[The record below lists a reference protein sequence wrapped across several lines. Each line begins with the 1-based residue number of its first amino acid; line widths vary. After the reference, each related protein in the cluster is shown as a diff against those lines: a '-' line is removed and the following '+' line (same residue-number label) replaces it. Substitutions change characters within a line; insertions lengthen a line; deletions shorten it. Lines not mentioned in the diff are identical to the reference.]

1 MELVNISYTGTGTEA
16 QNYSNLDN
24 SLISNNYINTSFLA
38 NSNDYIEA
46 FVYDDSNNL
55 LNSDYNLTD
64 YTLPSNSNSNNS
76 TYASINLD
84 PQTYVNNLGFDRGSI
99 NVQYNFLRNLFNSS
113 FSINYWIKQ
122 ISSTRT
128 ELLLASQ
135 NISDS
140 NILNGFNSYQ
150 SYAANKNYFSDFY
163 LNFGNNQ
170 LIIAVNVA
178 YSSDSNGA
186 YLLIKLY
193 EPLPLDFDVKSTL
206 WIVDKIA
213 ESANYN
219 VNIQIEADAINNQNN
234 LRGPNFKVEINQK
247 LGLTTPYYNYN
258 NLLSSPVTSSFQKL
272 MSYYQDQAINI
283 NIDYTDFSNFIHFS
297 SATERINNFVYKLG
311 LIESYTSQ
319 IQAQKSVTGGN
330 LVASSSIGFLSQSI
344 NNIITNFDIYEYYLY
359 YASESFAWPKT
370 NKTQPYTLAP
380 INSTASLNWLGSS
393 TTVPTGN
400 NISILYSASYYDLT
414 NKDLLVNTIP
424 RYLQDDPNN
433 IPYSTFIY
441 MIGQHFDNI
450 WVYYKDVTNRYNN
463 TNNPNT
469 GVSMDLVG
477 DALRGLGIHLYTNS
491 NISNNLYYS
500 LFGIN
505 ADGSLLP
512 PTGSEKIT
520 NYVTSSIATLPAQ
533 TIQNE
538 IYKRLYH
545 NLPYLL
551 KTKGTH
557 RGLKALI
564 ACYGIPESI
573 LTVNEFGGYDSSVQ
587 DGVLEINNLKVYT
600 VTSSLQISSSVLSPY
615 VSNQYY
621 QTNRRLNSSKIEVGF
636 SPADSIN
643 DFITSSLGYFNI
655 DQLIGNPIDQYSAS
669 YPTLD
674 AFKDTTFS
682 TYATYPNHSIGE
694 YIRMIKFY
702 NNSLFKMIK
711 DFVPARAD
719 ISTGIIVKPHILE
732 RSKYARHEPTIT
744 SSSLVTEISGSK
756 ISGSDPALITK
767 PTSYVKNQYTTLGI
781 IPISQSVGFE
791 KFTGEFSGSNFR
803 ATHHNKSQIE
813 KSYQPFQNLTLGY
826 TPSQSI
832 NFGALYQN
840 FSNSVRSNTFFH
852 LDFGGVLKNQATNYG
867 YITQSI
873 VLGNS
878 YQSNPNSQYAYLQDY
893 NYNLRRSIIPRYS
906 GSFSMAK
913 AYNVYTTAS
922 GNYYGDITYGNDPM
936 IKYYSNKLA
945 LFTQVETSS
954 FIPGQIN
961 ATLAY
966 LVDVSGGLQELNQN
980 NTHWTDVQNIFKSGK
995 SLTIKQFDNKKYGN
1009 QKGTDGVKT
1018 IYNSGYSYSPELY
1031 FVSGVDTQLFFTY
1044 VDNSIVSNFIAWNPS
1059 TTDVPGSNQ
1068 YINGGGGSP
1077 YYAPFITN
1085 APTRTGNIYKAFIY
1099 SNPSVGYYP
1108 YNASTNPGF
1117 PYYTPKV
1124 AGVSNFTAKFS
1135 LTVTLPDPQT
1145 QGGST
1150 NRAVYAYQVY
1160 LNNNLLPGSSVQLM
1174 DFSSTYSPAVINN
1187 SRLTLVANTNPTT
1200 SPINSNATNFVRTGQ
1215 PDITIS
1221 VPTTGPIDIY
1231 NGTTFIGT
1239 FSALTDFVTFTSWY
1253 WQVPG
1258 IGFQNG
1264 YLASACSFA
1273 ISQYVVPYVTS
1284 PVAGKTSWIQ
1294 TYTRASS
1301 TPATSNYSK
1310 TFNINYTTPSVAI
1323 TPSDKVYFQLIQ
1335 QSVDTSNYT
1344 SYLSVGASNSSLG
1357 LNTAAVGA
1365 GGYPYATSSFDN
1377 GNFIY
1382 SALNNAE
1389 GTTGSLVL
1397 SQNLSNYLGYQFV
1410 PYFVS
1415 ASVVYSS
1422 SLYSLSASYGDV
1434 SYTFQ
1439 PQFGDRIVLSD
1450 GNKTENLDV
1459 VGYNIDSNNRVNI
1472 SVIPTILSSWV
1483 SNPNSILQFLLLR
1496 KFPDEQN
1503 IQLTFI
1509 KKPGQTSYGFL
1520 IPDNINPEVLL
1531 KINTIQSQV
1540 QSQLLSTQVNT
1551 NI

>member
-16 QNYSNLDN
+16 QNYSGVDN

-64 YTLPSNSNSNNS
+64 YTLPSNSNSNNG
-76 TYASINLD
+76 TYAAISLD

-99 NVQYNFLRNLFNSS
+99 NVQYNFLRKLFNSS
-113 FSINYWIKQ
+113 FANNYWIKQ

-150 SYAANKNYFSDFY
+150 SYAASKNYFSDFY

-178 YSSDSNGA
+178 YSSDSSGA

-234 LRGPNFKVEINQK
+234 LRGPNFKIEVNQK

-283 NIDYTDFSNFIHFS
+283 NVDYTDFSNFIHFS

-311 LIESYTSQ
+311 LIESYNSQ
-319 IQAQKSVTGGN
+319 IQSQKSVTGGN

-344 NNIITNFDIYEYYLY
+344 NNIITNFDTYEYYLY
-359 YASESFAWPKT
+359 YASESFSWPKT
-370 NKTQPYTLAP
+370 NSTQPYTLASV
-380 INSTASLNWLGSS
+380 NSTATLNWLGSS
-393 TTVPTGN
+393 TTVPIGN
-400 NISILYSASYYDLT
+400 NVSILYSASYYDLT
-414 NKDLLVNTIP
+414 NKDLLVNSIP
-424 RYLQDDPNN
+424 RYLQDDPSND
-433 IPYSTFIY
+433 PYSTFIY

-450 WVYYKDVTNRYNN
+450 WIYYKDVTNRYNN

-469 GVSMDLVG
+469 GVSMDIVG

-491 NISNNLYYS
+491 NVSDNLYYS

-505 ADGSLLP
+505 ANGGLLP
-512 PTGSEKIT
+512 PTGSERIT

-533 TIQNE
+533 TIQSE

-587 DGVLEINNLKVYT
+587 DGVLEVNNTKAYV
-600 VTSSLQISSSVLSPY
+600 VTNNLQISASVLSPY
-615 VSNQYY
+615 VSTQYY
-621 QTNRRLNSSKIEVGF
+621 QTNRRVNSSKIEVGF
-636 SPADSIN
+636 SPSDSIN

-655 DQLIGNPIDQYSAS
+655 DQLIGNPTDQYSSS
-669 YPTLD
+669 YQTLE
-674 AFKDTTFS
+674 AFKNTTFS

-719 ISTGIIVKPHILE
+719 LSTGIIVKPHILE
-732 RSKYARHEPTIT
+732 RSKYPRHQPTTT
-744 SSSLVTEISGSK
+744 SSSLAARISGSR

-767 PTSYVKNQYTTLGI
+767 STFYVKTERTTLGL
-781 IPISQSVGFE
+781 IPVSQSVGFE
-791 KFTGEFSGSNFR
+791 KFTGEFSGSSFKS
-803 ATHHNKSQIE
+803 THYNKSQIE
-813 KSYQPFQNLTLGY
+813 KSYQPFQNLNLGY

-840 FSNSVRSNTFFH
+840 ISSSIRSNTFFH
-852 LDFGGVLKNQATNYG
+852 LDFGGILKNQATNYG

-873 VLGNS
+873 AFGPS
-878 YQSNPNSQYAYLQDY
+878 YATSSNSQYAYVQDY
-893 NYNLRRSIIPRYS
+893 NYNLRRSVIPRYS
-906 GSFSMAK
+906 GSFSMGK
-913 AYNVYTTAS
+913 TYNIYTTAS
-922 GNYYGDITYGNDPM
+922 ANYNGDISYGNDPM
-936 IKYYSNKLA
+936 INYYSNKLA
-945 LFTQVETSS
+945 LFTQIETSS
-954 FIPGQIN
+954 FIPSQIN
-961 ATLAY
+961 TTLAY

-980 NTHWTDVQNIFKSGK
+980 NTHWTDIQNIFLQGNTA
-995 SLTIKQFDNKKYGN
+995 TIKQFDNKKYGN
-1009 QKGTDGVKT
+1009 QKGTDGIKT
-1018 IYNSGYSYSPELY
+1018 IYNSGYSYSPQLY
-1031 FVSGVDTQLFFTY
+1031 FVTGVDTQLFFTY
-1044 VDNSIVSNFIAWNPS
+1044 TGDSSVSNFIAWNSTPS
-1059 TTDVPGSNQ
+1059 DTPNPIVNNFISGASSPG
-1068 YINGGGGSP
+1068 YP
-1077 YYAPFITN
+1077 VTITN
-1085 APTRTGNIYKAFIY
+1085 AATRTGNVYNIFASSGPSTGYTYGGGSAFSY
-1099 SNPSVGYYP
+1099 YAPSI
-1108 YNASTNPGF
+1108 S
-1117 PYYTPKV
+1117 
-1124 AGVSNFTAKFS
+1124 GVSSFSTKFNLS
-1135 LTVTLPDPQT
+1135 LSFPDPIANS
-1145 QGGST
+1145 GAINSGSF
-1150 NRAVYAYQVY
+1150 VYQVY
-1160 LNNNLLPGSSVQLM
+1160 LNGSLLPGSTAQVM
-1174 DFSSTYSPAVINN
+1174 DFTSSYTAANTMIANVSKSSTIDSTASNIVNLNVVTYS
-1187 SRLTLVANTNPTT
+1187 LTG
-1200 SPINSNATNFVRTGQ
+1200 S
-1215 PDITIS
+1215 IS
-1221 VPTTGPIDIY
+1221 FY
-1231 NGTTFIGT
+1231 NGTSSTTYTLLNGE
-1239 FSALTDFVTFTSWY
+1239 ALTVQLYQWN
-1253 WQVPG
+1253 VPIVG
-1258 IGFQNG
+1258 GGSYIRQGLLATGAIPASLNG
-1264 YLASACSFA
+1264 TIYLYNSYQATILNNPKPASL
-1273 ISQYVVPYVTS
+1273 IP
-1284 PVAGKTSWIQ
+1284 
-1294 TYTRASS
+1294 AS
-1301 TPATSNYSK
+1301 SNYSQL
-1310 TFNINYTTPSVAI
+1310 FNINYSTPGVSI
-1323 TPSDKVYFQLIQ
+1323 TPADKVYFELIQ
-1335 QSVDTSNYT
+1335 RSMSTNNYT
-1344 SYLSVGASNSSLG
+1344 ASISVGPSNSSLG
-1357 LNTAAVGA
+1357 LSTLTLGA
-1365 GGYPYATSSFDN
+1365 GGYPYATSSVAN

-1382 SALNNAE
+1382 SLSNNAA
-1389 GTTGSLVL
+1389 GTSGSLVL
-1397 SQNLSNYLGYQFV
+1397 SQNLSNYLGYQFI

-1415 ASVVYSS
+1415 ASVTYSS
-1422 SLYSLSASYGDV
+1422 SLYSFNASYGDV
-1434 SYTFQ
+1434 SYIFK

-1450 GNKTENLDV
+1450 GNKVENLDV
-1459 VGYNIDSNNRVNI
+1459 IGYSIDSNNRVNI
-1472 SVIPTILSSWV
+1472 SVIPSILSNWV
-1483 SNPNSILQFLLLR
+1483 SNPNNILQFLLLR
-1496 KFPDEQN
+1496 KYPDEQN
-1503 IQLTFI
+1503 IQLTFN

-1520 IPDNINPEVLL
+1520 IPNNINPEVLS

-1551 NI
+1551 I

>member
-1 MELVNISYTGTGTEA
+1 MELVNISYTGTGIDA
-16 QNYSNLDN
+16 QNYSNIDN
-24 SLISNNYINTSFLA
+24 SLILNNYINTSFLA

-46 FVYDDSNNL
+46 FIYDDSNNL

-64 YTLPSNSNSNNS
+64 YTLPSNNNSNNG
-76 TYASINLD
+76 TYATINLD

-113 FSINYWIKQ
+113 FANNYWIKQ
-122 ISSTRT
+122 VSSTRT

-135 NISDS
+135 TISDS

-178 YSSDSNGA
+178 YSSDSSGA

-219 VNIQIEADAINNQNN
+219 VNIQIEADTTNNQNS
-234 LRGPNFKVEINQK
+234 LRGPNFKIDVNQK

-272 MSYYQDQAINI
+272 MSYYQDRSINI
-283 NIDYTDFSNFIHFS
+283 NVDYTDFSNFIHFS

-311 LIESYTSQ
+311 LIESYNSQ

-359 YASESFAWPKT
+359 YTSASFAWPKT
-370 NKTQPYTLAP
+370 NNTQPYTLASV
-380 INSTASLNWLGSS
+380 NSTAGKNWLGSS
-393 TTVPTGN
+393 TTVPSGN
-400 NISILYSASYYDLT
+400 NVSILYSASYYDLT
-414 NKDLLVNTIP
+414 NKDLLTNSIP
-424 RYLQDDPNN
+424 QYLQDDTSNT
-433 IPYSTFIY
+433 PYSTFVH

-491 NISNNLYYS
+491 NISDNLYYS

-505 ADGSLLP
+505 TNGGLLP
-512 PTGSEKIT
+512 PTGSERIT

-533 TIQNE
+533 TIQSE

-573 LTVNEFGGYDSSVQ
+573 LTVNEFGGYDYSVQ
-587 DGVLEINNLKVYT
+587 DGLLEINNLKAYV

-615 VSNQYY
+615 VSTQYY
-621 QTNRRLNSSKIEVGF
+621 QTNRRTNSSKIEVGF
-636 SPADSIN
+636 SPSDAIN
-643 DFITSSLGYFNI
+643 SYITGSLGYFNI
-655 DQLIGNPIDQYSAS
+655 DQLIGNPNDQYSAS
-669 YPTLD
+669 YQTLD
-674 AFKDTTFS
+674 AFKNTAFS

-711 DFVPARAD
+711 DFAPARAD
-719 ISTGIIVKPHILE
+719 VSTGIIVKPHILE

-744 SSSLVTEISGSK
+744 SSSLVSEISGSK
-756 ISGSDPALITK
+756 ISGSDASIIK
-767 PTSYVKNQYTTLGI
+767 KSTSYVKTLYTTLGI
-781 IPISQSVGFE
+781 IPTSQSVGFE
-791 KFTGEFSGSNFR
+791 KFTGEFSGSNFK
-803 ATHHNKSQIE
+803 ATYYTKSQIE
-813 KSYQPFQNLTLGY
+813 KSYQPFQNFKLGY
-826 TPSQSI
+826 TVSQSI

-840 FSNSVRSNTFFH
+840 ISGSVKSNTFFH
-852 LDFGGVLKNQATNYG
+852 LDFGGILKNQSTNYG

-873 VLGNS
+873 GFGPT
-878 YQSNPNSQYAYLQDY
+878 YQSNPNSQYADVQDY
-893 NYNLRRSIIPRYS
+893 NYNLRRSILPRYS
-906 GSFSMAK
+906 GSFSMGK
-913 AYNVYTTAS
+913 TYNIYTTAS
-922 GNYYGDITYGNDPM
+922 NNYGGDVSYGNDPM
-936 IKYYSNKLA
+936 INYYSNKLG

-980 NTHWTDVQNIFKSGK
+980 NTHWTDVQNIFLQDKTA
-995 SLTIKQFDNKKYGN
+995 TIKQFDNKKYGN
-1009 QKGTDGVKT
+1009 QKSTDGIKT
-1018 IYNSGYSYSPELY
+1018 IYNSGYSYSPQLY
-1031 FVSGVDTQLFFTY
+1031 FVTGVDTQLFFTY
-1044 VDNSIVSNFIAWNPS
+1044 NRDSAVSNFIAWNPS
-1059 TTDVPGSNQ
+1059 TSDVPASNG
-1068 YINGGGGSP
+1068 YIKGVTSP
-1077 YYAPFITN
+1077 YYAPTITS
-1085 APTRTGNIYKAFIY
+1085 APTRTGNIYNIFGVA
-1099 SNPSVGYYP
+1099 NPNTGYTYGV
-1108 YNASTNPGF
+1108 AGVSF
-1117 PYYTPKV
+1117 PYYTPTV
-1124 AGVSNFTAKFS
+1124 AGVSSFTTKFDLS
-1135 LTVTLPDPQT
+1135 ITLPDPLT
-1145 QGGST
+1145 QGGT
-1150 NRAVYAYQVY
+1150 TDTAIYAYQVF
-1160 LNNNLLPGSSVQLM
+1160 LNGSLLPGSSTQLM
-1174 DFSSTYSPAVINN
+1174 SFSSTYSPTVVTNASLTTAGALPVGYSNLSNLGITTVKMQGPININ
-1187 SRLTLVANTNPTT
+1187 GTPIGSSSDNITASLCQWYIAGSPRQGYLVVSGSGPANGIPTSMTSYLTIFGGSATIVTNPKPASTT
-1200 SPINSNATNFVRTGQ
+1200 P
-1215 PDITIS
+1215 
-1221 VPTTGPIDIY
+1221 
-1231 NGTTFIGT
+1231 
-1239 FSALTDFVTFTSWY
+1239 
-1253 WQVPG
+1253 
-1258 IGFQNG
+1258 
-1264 YLASACSFA
+1264 
-1273 ISQYVVPYVTS
+1273 
-1284 PVAGKTSWIQ
+1284 
-1294 TYTRASS
+1294 ASS
-1301 TPATSNYSK
+1301 TYSK
-1310 TFNINYTTPSVAI
+1310 TFSINYTTPSVAV

-1335 QSVDTSNYT
+1335 QSVTTDNYT
-1344 SYLSVGASNSSLG
+1344 ASISVGSNNSSLG
-1357 LNTAAVGA
+1357 LNTSAVGA
-1365 GGYPYATSSFDN
+1365 GGYPYATSSAAN

-1382 SALNNAE
+1382 LASNNTT
-1389 GTTGSLVL
+1389 GTSGSLVL

-1410 PYFVS
+1410 PNFTS
-1415 ASVVYSS
+1415 ASVIYSS
-1422 SLYSLSASYGDV
+1422 SLYSVSASYGDV

-1450 GNKTENLDV
+1450 GSKIENLDV
-1459 VGYNIDSNNRVNI
+1459 IGYSVDSNNRVNI
-1472 SVIPTILSSWV
+1472 SVVPSILSNWV

-1496 KFPDEQN
+1496 KYRDEQN
-1503 IQLTFI
+1503 VQLTFV
-1509 KKPGQTSYGFL
+1509 KKSGQTSYGFL
-1520 IPDNINPEVLL
+1520 IPNNINPEVLL

-1540 QSQLLSTQVNT
+1540 QSQLLSTQINT
-1551 NI
+1551 NG

>member
-16 QNYSNLDN
+16 QNYSNIDN

-46 FVYDDSNNL
+46 FIYDDSNNL

-64 YTLPSNSNSNNS
+64 YTLPSNSNSNNG
-76 TYASINLD
+76 TYTSINLD

-99 NVQYNFLRNLFNSS
+99 NVQYNFLRTLFNSS
-113 FSINYWIKQ
+113 FVNNYWIKQ

-170 LIIAVNVA
+170 LIIGVNAA
-178 YSSDSNGA
+178 YSSDSSGA

-193 EPLPLDFDVKSTL
+193 EPLPLDFDIKSTL

-219 VNIQIEADAINNQNN
+219 VNIQIEVDAINNQNN
-234 LRGPNFKVEINQK
+234 LRGPNFKIEVNQK

-272 MSYYQDQAINI
+272 MSYYQDQSINI
-283 NIDYTDFSNFIHFS
+283 NVDYSNFSNFIHFS
-297 SATERINNFVYKLG
+297 SATERISNFVYKLG
-311 LIESYTSQ
+311 LIESYNSQ
-319 IQAQKSVTGGN
+319 IQSQKSVTGGN

-344 NNIITNFDIYEYYLY
+344 NNIITNFDNYEYYLY
-359 YASESFAWPKT
+359 FTSASFAWPKT
-370 NKTQPYTLAP
+370 NNTQPYTLASV
-380 INSTASLNWLGSS
+380 NSTAGLNWLGNS
-393 TTVPTGN
+393 TTQPVGN

-414 NKDLLVNTIP
+414 NKDLLTNSIP

-433 IPYSTFIY
+433 IPYSTFVY
-441 MIGQHFDNI
+441 MMGQHFDNI
-450 WVYYKDVTNRYNN
+450 WIYYKDVTNRYNN

-477 DALRGLGIHLYTNS
+477 DALRGLGMHLYTNS
-491 NISNNLYYS
+491 NVSDNLYYS

-505 ADGSLLP
+505 ANGNLLP
-512 PTGSEKIT
+512 PTGSERIT
-520 NYVTSSIATLPAQ
+520 NFVTSSIATLPAQ

-538 IYKRLYH
+538 IYKRIYH

-587 DGVLEINNLKVYT
+587 DGLLEINNLKAYT
-600 VTSSLQISSSVLSPY
+600 VTSSLQISASVLSPY
-615 VSNQYY
+615 ISNQYY
-621 QTNRRLNSSKIEVGF
+621 QTNRRINSSKIEIGF

-643 DFITSSLGYFNI
+643 AFITGSLGYFNI
-655 DQLIGNPIDQYSAS
+655 DQLIGNPNDQYSAS
-669 YPTLD
+669 YQTLE
-674 AFKDTTFS
+674 AFKNTTFS

-711 DFVPARAD
+711 DFVPARANV
-719 ISTGIIVKPHILE
+719 STGIIVKPHILE
-732 RSKYARHEPTIT
+732 RSKYARHQPTVT
-744 SSSLVTEISGSK
+744 SSSLVSEISGSK
-756 ISGSDPALITK
+756 ISGSDPSLISKSTAF
-767 PTSYVKNQYTTLGI
+767 VKTEYSTLGL
-781 IPISQSVGFE
+781 IPVSHSVGFE
-791 KFTGEFSGSNFR
+791 KFTGEFSGSSFKS
-803 ATHHNKSQIE
+803 TYHNKSQIE
-813 KSYQPFQNLTLGY
+813 KSYQPFQNLNLGY

-840 FSNSVRSNTFFH
+840 ISSSIRSNTFFH
-852 LDFGGVLKNQATNYG
+852 LDFGGILKNQATNYG

-873 VLGNS
+873 ILGNS
-878 YQSNPNSQYAYLQDY
+878 YQSNPNSQYAYVQDY

-913 AYNVYTTAS
+913 TYNIYTTGS
-922 GNYYGDITYGNDPM
+922 GNYGGDISYGNDPM
-936 IKYYSNKLA
+936 INYYSNKIG

-954 FIPGQIN
+954 FIPGEIN
-961 ATLAY
+961 ATLTY

-980 NTHWTDVQNIFKSGK
+980 NTHWTDIQNIFLQGSTA
-995 SLTIKQFDNKKYGN
+995 TIKQFDNKKYGN
-1009 QKGTDGVKT
+1009 QKATDGIKT
-1018 IYNSGYSYSPELY
+1018 IYNSGYSYSPQLY
-1031 FVSGVDTQLFFTY
+1031 FVTGVDTQLFFTY
-1044 VDNSIVSNFIAWNPS
+1044 TGNSAVSNFIAWNPS
-1059 TTDVPGSNQ
+1059 TTDVPASNA
-1068 YINGGGGSP
+1068 YIKGGGGSP
-1077 YYAPFITN
+1077 YYAPTITS
-1085 APTRTGNIYKAFIY
+1085 APTRTGNIYNIFG
-1099 SNPSVGYYP
+1099 SSGPSVGY
-1108 YNASTNPGF
+1108 TPGTVGVSF
-1117 PYYTPKV
+1117 PYYTPTV
-1124 AGVSNFTAKFS
+1124 AGVSSFSTKFS
-1135 LTVTLPDPQT
+1135 LTVTLPDPLT

-1150 NRAVYAYQVY
+1150 DTAIYAYQVY
-1160 LNNNLLPGSSVQLM
+1160 LNGSLLPGSSTQLM
-1174 DFSSTYSPAVINN
+1174 SFSSTYTAAVTTNASIT
-1187 SRLTLVANTNPTT
+1187 TLGALPGTVTGLSNLGVTT
-1200 SPINSNATNFVRTGQ
+1200 LNLVGPININGTPIGSSSDNITLALCQWYQGSSIRQGYLVISGNGPLGGIPTSMTSY
-1215 PDITIS
+1215 ITIY
-1221 VPTTGPIDIY
+1221 G
-1231 NGTTFIGT
+1231 
-1239 FSALTDFVTFTSWY
+1239 
-1253 WQVPG
+1253 
-1258 IGFQNG
+1258 
-1264 YLASACSFA
+1264 ASATI
-1273 ISQYVVPYVTS
+1273 ISNPS
-1284 PVAGKTSWIQ
+1284 PSKT
-1294 TYTRASS
+1294 TTAS
-1301 TPATSNYSK
+1301 SNYSK
-1310 TFNINYTTPSVAI
+1310 TFNINYTTPGVSI
-1323 TPSDKVYFQLIQ
+1323 TPADKVYFQLIQ
-1335 QSVDTSNYT
+1335 QSVTTDNYIA
-1344 SYLSVGASNSSLG
+1344 YLSVGSSNSSLG
-1357 LNTAAVGA
+1357 LNTAAIGA
-1365 GGYPYATSSFDN
+1365 GGYPYATSSVAN

-1382 SALNNAE
+1382 AASNNTA
-1389 GTTGSLVL
+1389 GTSGSLVL

-1422 SLYSLSASYGDV
+1422 SLYSISASYGDV
-1434 SYTFQ
+1434 SYAFQ

-1450 GNKTENLDV
+1450 GSRIENLDV
-1459 VGYNIDSNNRVNI
+1459 VGYSVDSNNRVNI

-1483 SNPNSILQFLLLR
+1483 SNPNNILQFLLLR
-1496 KFPDEQN
+1496 KYADEQN
-1503 IQLTFI
+1503 VQLTFV

-1520 IPDNINPEVLL
+1520 IPNNINPEVLL

-1540 QSQLLSTQVNT
+1540 QSQILSTQINT
-1551 NI
+1551 NG